1 MILGREEQF
10 DFEEV
15 SKDESRRISFDM
27 KTRTGAKTPAHE
39 VEDEGDVIKVT
50 MEDAPTTIQ
59 VHTADGQTLE
69 VVAAAPTTVVTED
82 QEGEAGEGGAGVTA
96 AIVGSGVDMSEIS
109 GLDNIWSAGK
119 NALRDLLVY
128 LVRKHHIDEVY
139 DSKVRSRPYSHTSS
153 LFFWTF

>member
-1 MILGREEQF
+1 
-10 DFEEV
+10 
-15 SKDESRRISFDM
+15 M

-50 MEDAPTTIQ
+50 MEDAAPTTIQ

-69 VVAAAPTTVVTED
+69 VVATAATTAED
-82 QEGEAGEGGAGVTA
+82 QEEVSEEGAGVTA

-139 DSKVRSRPYSHTSS
+139 DSKVRSLPGLPYSHTICCIK
-153 LFFWTF
+153 LLFWTF

>member
-1 MILGREEQF
+1 
-10 DFEEV
+10 
-15 SKDESRRISFDM
+15 M

-69 VVAAAPTTVVTED
+69 VVAAAPTTDAD
-82 QEGEAGEGGAGVTA
+82 QEEASEGGAGVTA

-139 DSKVRSRPYSHTSS
+139 DSKVRGLASR
-153 LFFWTF
+153 LFLDLG

>member
-69 VVAAAPTTVVTED
+69 VVAAALELGRARRHRPHPDDLDHLDMHAPLPTPRRC
-82 QEGEAGEGGAGVTA
+82 
-96 AIVGSGVDMSEIS
+96 
-109 GLDNIWSAGK
+109 W
-119 NALRDLLVY
+119 
-128 LVRKHHIDEVY
+128 
-139 DSKVRSRPYSHTSS
+139 
-153 LFFWTF
+153 